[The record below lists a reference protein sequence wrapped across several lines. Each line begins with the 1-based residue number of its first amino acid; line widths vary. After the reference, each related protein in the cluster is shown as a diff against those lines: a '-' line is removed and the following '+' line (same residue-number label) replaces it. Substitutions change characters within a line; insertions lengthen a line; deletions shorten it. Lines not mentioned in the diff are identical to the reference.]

1 MPLLLLLLLAQA
13 LNLVPLAVHLRVALH
28 REDAVLQRH
37 IQVLWMQPRRL
48 DGHGEGVG
56 RVPLDHVP
64 RAATLVAPIGAAR
77 DDVEGDAI
85 GEKGEHRVREEVVDD
100 AQHESVQRRVE
111 TRHQRPAA
119 LAEDIVPLVLLGR
132 GARLPCE
139 ARDGVEVKRSQR
151 RRELLRALLH
161 RDALAV
167 LVLDGLEA
175 HAHVMA
181 AHGDAEGSSERVEE
195 AEQKLEAVDVQLALH
210 EIGH

>member
-1 MPLLLLLLLAQA
+1 MSRRAPAAQA
-13 LNLVPLAVHLRVALH
+13 ADVPIRVSRRVACGF
-28 REDAVLQRH
+28 VS
-37 IQVLWMQPRRL
+37 RR
-48 DGHGEGVG
+48 
-56 RVPLDHVP
+56 RC
-64 RAATLVAPIGAAR
+64 
-77 DDVEGDAI
+77 
-85 GEKGEHRVREEVVDD
+85 
-100 AQHESVQRRVE
+100 
-111 TRHQRPAA
+111 
-119 LAEDIVPLVLLGR
+119 LVLLGR

-139 ARDGVEVKRSQR
+139 ARDGVEVERSQR